1 MKRSLSTGIQGILL
15 SGLLVCVGCQGSDR
29 PLDLNSF
36 DLFQDQQFIANQY
49 RRQAALMK
57 QKAEDLKIKAERYA
71 QLFGPDSEWATSA
84 RLLGQFYEK
93 EAQNRERLAIRH
105 AEIGKFNPHSTNL
118 ETR

>member
-1 MKRSLSTGIQGILL
+1 MKRSVSKGIQGILL
-15 SGLLVCVGCQGSDR
+15 IGLLVCVGCQGPDT

-36 DLFQDQQFIANQY
+36 DPSQDQQFIANQY

-84 RLLGQFYEK
+84 KLLENFYEK
-93 EAQNRERLAIRH
+93 EAQNRERLAILH
-105 AEIGKFNPHSTNL
+105 AEVGRPHSHAPAF

>member
-15 SGLLVCVGCQGSDR
+15 SGLLVCVGCQGPDR

-36 DLFQDQQFIANQY
+36 DPFQDQQFIANQY

-57 QKAEDLKIKAERYA
+57 QKAEDLKNKAERYA
-71 QLFGPDSEWATSA
+71 QLFNPDSEWATSA

-93 EAQNRERLAIRH
+93 EAQNRDRLAIRH
-105 AEIGKFNPHSTNL
+105 AEVGRPLSHSPDF

>member
-15 SGLLVCVGCQGSDR
+15 IGLLVCVGCESPQI
-29 PLDLNSF
+29 PIDLNSF
-36 DLFQDQQFIANQY
+36 DSSQDQQFIADQY

-84 RLLGQFYEK
+84 KLLENFYEK
-93 EAQNRERLAIRH
+93 EAKNRERSAILH
-105 AEIGKFNPHSTNL
+105 AEVGRHHPHSPDF

>member
-1 MKRSLSTGIQGILL
+1 MKRSLPTGIQAILL
-15 SGLLVCVGCQGSDR
+15 LGLLVCVGCQGPDT
-29 PLDLNSF
+29 PLDFNSL
-36 DLFQDQQFIANQY
+36 DPSQDQQFIANQY

-57 QKAEDLKIKAERYA
+57 QKAEDMKIKAERYA

-105 AEIGKFNPHSTNL
+105 AEIGKSNPHSTHL

>member
-1 MKRSLSTGIQGILL
+1 MGCQRSAILL
-15 SGLLVCVGCQGSDR
+15 E
-29 PLDLNSF
+29 LNSF
-36 DLFQDQQFIANQY
+36 DPSQDQQFIADQY

-84 RLLGQFYEK
+84 KLLEKFYEK
-93 EAQNRERLAIRH
+93 EAQNRERLAILH
-105 AEIGKFNPHSTNL
+105 AEVGRPHPHSPVF